1 MQRKPSMKA
10 GEDALAE
17 SPTPLNLLNLP
28 DVQKVEFERNFIK
41 TAVCELRFPTLLE
54 FETKPPV
61 QLQKELRKEYPYYE
75 PAQSVSVGPGVVD
88 RETRYL
94 FRSRKKDWSV
104 AFKAS
109 AIALETTHYTNF
121 EEFSQRL
128 ENLFAK
134 SRSLLDTD
142 FFTRVGLRYI
152 DEIPIEDG
160 ELAGWVRDD
169 LVAPLTQGVY
179 GTVEHFLQEVRGFT
193 AIGRY
198 TFRHGMAGSAQEKH
212 RVYSLDFDFYEEN
225 VPFDSVLSM
234 VSQFNQQS
242 FRFFSWAIGPKALS
256 RLGKATTKPGRT

>member
-1 MQRKPSMKA
+1 MKS

-17 SPTPLNLLNLP
+17 SLTSLNLP
-28 DVQKVEFERNFIK
+28 DVQEVEFERNFIK
-41 TAVCELRFPTLLE
+41 AAVCELRFPTLLE

-61 QLQKELRKEYPYYE
+61 QLQKALRKDYPYYE
-75 PAQSVSVGPGVVD
+75 PAQSVSVGPGVVN
-88 RETRYL
+88 RETSYL
-94 FRSRKKDWSV
+94 FKARKKDWTVS
-104 AFKAS
+104 FKAS
-109 AIALETTHYTNF
+109 AIALETSRYSNF
-121 EEFSQRL
+121 EEFSERL
-128 ENLFAK
+128 ENLFAT

-160 ELAGWVRDD
+160 ELAGWVRDE

-198 TFRHGMAGSAQEKH
+198 TFRHGMVGSAPEERK
-212 RVYSLDFDFYEEN
+212 VYNLDLDFYDEN

-242 FRFFSWAIGPKALS
+242 FRFFSWAIGPKARN
-256 RLGKATTKPGRT
+256 RLGKAIAKPGRT

>member
-17 SPTPLNLLNLP
+17 SPTLLNLP
-28 DVQKVEFERNFIK
+28 DVQEV
-41 TAVCELRFPTLLE
+41 E

-61 QLQKELRKEYPYYE
+61 QLQKELRQDYPYYE

-88 RETRYL
+88 RETRHL
-94 FRSRKKDWSV
+94 FKSRKKDWTV

-121 EEFSQRL
+121 AEFSQRL

-152 DEIPIEDG
+152 D
-160 ELAGWVRDD
+160 
-169 LVAPLTQGVY
+169 
-179 GTVEHFLQEVRGFT
+179 
-193 AIGRY
+193 
-198 TFRHGMAGSAQEKH
+198 
-212 RVYSLDFDFYEEN
+212 
-225 VPFDSVLSM
+225 
-234 VSQFNQQS
+234 
-242 FRFFSWAIGPKALS
+242 
-256 RLGKATTKPGRT
+256 

>member
-1 MQRKPSMKA
+1 M
-10 GEDALAE
+10 LAE
-17 SPTPLNLLNLP
+17 FPTPLNLP
-28 DVQKVEFERNFIK
+28 DIQEVEFERNFIK
-41 TAVCELRFPTLLE
+41 TTVCELRFPTLLE

-61 QLQKELRKEYPYYE
+61 QLQKALRKDYPHYE
-75 PAQSVSVGPGVVD
+75 PAQGVSVSPAVVD

-94 FRSRKKDWSV
+94 FKSRKKDWTVS
-104 AFKAS
+104 FKAS
-109 AIALETTHYTNF
+109 AIALETSRYTNF

-142 FFTRVGLRYI
+142 FFTRIGLRYI

-160 ELAGWVRDD
+160 ELDGWVRDD

-179 GTVEHFLQEVRGFT
+179 GTAERFLQEVRGFT

-198 TFRHGMAGSAQEKH
+198 TFRHGMVGSAQEKH
-212 RVYSLDFDFYEEN
+212 KVYSLDFDFYEEN

-242 FRFFSWAIGPKALS
+242 FRFFSWAIGPKARS
-256 RLGKATTKPGRT
+256 RLGKATAKSQRT